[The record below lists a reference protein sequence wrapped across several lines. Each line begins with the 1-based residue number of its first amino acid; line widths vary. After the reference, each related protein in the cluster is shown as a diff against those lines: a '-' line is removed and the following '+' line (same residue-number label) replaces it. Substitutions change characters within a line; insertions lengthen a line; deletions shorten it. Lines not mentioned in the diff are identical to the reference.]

1 MRNQESEFIR
11 KMDNAGVMPIF
22 YHPDESV
29 CLKLLETAYEGGI
42 RVIEL
47 VNRGD
52 RATLVFSALKRLA
65 ESLPGLSLG
74 VGTIYHP
81 WQAEEFID
89 MGAEFIVAPVMNAKL
104 GDYCRK
110 VDVPWVPGCGTVTEV
125 FQATELGAELVKI
138 YPANI
143 LGPDFVPAIHAVLPK
158 VEIIPTGGVE
168 PNLGSIKPWFDAG
181 VLCVGM
187 GSQLMRK
194 DWISQGEY
202 SKISESVSSVIK
214 WIQQIKNSQ

>member
-1 MRNQESEFIR
+1 MRNPNSPFIQ
-11 KMDNAGVMPIF
+11 KMHQAGVMPIF
-22 YHPDESV
+22 YHPDERT

-52 RATLVFSALKRLA
+52 QAPLIFPALQRMA
-65 ESLPGLSLG
+65 ETLPGLSLG

-89 MGAEFIVAPVMNAKL
+89 MGAEFIVAPVMNPKL
-104 GDYCRK
+104 GEYCK
-110 VDVPWVPGCGTVTEV
+110 KLDIPWVPGCGTVSEV
-125 FQATELGAELVKI
+125 FEATELGAELVKI

-143 LGPDFVPAIHAVLPK
+143 LSPDFVPAVHAVLPK

-168 PNLGSIKPWFDAG
+168 PSLESIKPWFDAG

-194 DWISQGEY
+194 DWVAAGEFA
-202 SKISESVSSVIK
+202 KISKSIESVIS
-214 WIQQIKNSQ
+214 WINQIKK

>member
-1 MRNQESEFIR
+1 MRNPNSPFIQ
-11 KMDNAGVMPIF
+11 KMHQAGVMPIF
-22 YHPDESV
+22 YHPDERT

-52 RATLVFSALKRLA
+52 QAPLIFPALQRMA
-65 ESLPGLSLG
+65 ETLPGLSLG

-89 MGAEFIVAPVMNAKL
+89 MGAEFIVAPVMNPKL
-104 GDYCRK
+104 GEYCK
-110 VDVPWVPGCGTVTEV
+110 KLDIPWVPGCGTVSEV
-125 FQATELGAELVKI
+125 FEATELGAELVKI

-143 LGPDFVPAIHAVLPK
+143 LSPDFVPAVHAVLPK

-168 PNLGSIKPWFDAG
+168 PSLESIKPWFDAG

-194 DWISQGEY
+194 DWIAAGEFA
-202 SKISESVSSVIK
+202 KISKSIESVIA
-214 WIQQIKNSQ
+214 WINQIKK

>member
-1 MRNQESEFIR
+1 MRNPNSPFIQ
-11 KMDNAGVMPIF
+11 KMHQAGVMPIF
-22 YHPDESV
+22 YHPDERT

-52 RATLVFSALKRLA
+52 QAPLIFPALQRMA
-65 ESLPGLSLG
+65 ETLPGLSLG

-89 MGAEFIVAPVMNAKL
+89 MGAEFIVAPVMNPKL
-104 GDYCRK
+104 GEYCK
-110 VDVPWVPGCGTVTEV
+110 KLDIPWVPGCGTVSEV
-125 FQATELGAELVKI
+125 FEATELGAELVKI

-143 LGPDFVPAIHAVLPK
+143 LSPDFVPAVHAVLPK

-168 PNLGSIKPWFDAG
+168 PSLESIKPWFDAG

-194 DWISQGEY
+194 DWIAAGEFA
-202 SKISESVSSVIK
+202 KISKSIESVIS
-214 WIQQIKNSQ
+214 WINQIKK

>member
-1 MRNQESEFIR
+1 MRNPNSPFIQ
-11 KMDNAGVMPIF
+11 KIHQAGVMPIF
-22 YHPDESV
+22 YHPDERT

-52 RATLVFSALKRLA
+52 QAPLIFPALQRMA
-65 ESLPGLSLG
+65 ETLPGLSLG

-89 MGAEFIVAPVMNAKL
+89 MGAEFIVAPVMNPKL
-104 GDYCRK
+104 GEYCK
-110 VDVPWVPGCGTVTEV
+110 KLDIPWVPGCGTVSEV
-125 FQATELGAELVKI
+125 FEATELGAELVKI

-143 LGPDFVPAIHAVLPK
+143 LSPDFVPAVHAVLPK

-168 PNLGSIKPWFDAG
+168 PSLESIKPWFDAG

-194 DWISQGEY
+194 DWIAAGEFA
-202 SKISESVSSVIK
+202 KISKSIESVIS
-214 WIQQIKNSQ
+214 WINQIKK